1 MYFDS
6 HCHLDRIE
14 LGDYGGDFGQLLRT
28 IEEGDVE
35 RMVCIGVTLESFD
48 DMYQRIADL
57 PQVYCTAGVH
67 PDYENIEEPSVER
80 LCELATRDKV
90 VAIGETGLDYFH
102 QSGDLD
108 WQRQRFVTHVHAA
121 RESGLPLVIHTRD
134 AREDTLD
141 ILRRHRAAEVG
152 GVLHCFTESWEMAR
166 DAIELGFYI
175 SISGIVTFAQ
185 AQNVRDM
192 ARQIPLERLL
202 IETDSPW
209 LSPAPYRGKPNHPG
223 RVGLVAE
230 KLAEIRD
237 ESLEEIATT
246 TYLNACRLFGLE
258 HPLPA
263 VDDTGN

>member
-1 MYFDS
+1 VYFDS

-14 LGDYGGDFGQLLRT
+14 LDDHGGDFGQLLRT
-28 IEEGDVE
+28 IEAGGVE

-48 DMYQRIADL
+48 DMYRRIAGL
-57 PQVYCTAGVH
+57 PRVYCTAGVH
-67 PDYENIEEPSVER
+67 PDYEDIEEPSIER

-102 QSGDLD
+102 QSGDLE
-108 WQRQRFVTHVHAA
+108 WQRQRFVTHVLAA
-121 RESGLPLVIHTRD
+121 RECGLPLVIHTRD
-134 AREDTLD
+134 AREDTLN
-141 ILRRHRAAEVG
+141 ILRNQRADEVG
-152 GVLHCFTESWEMAR
+152 GVLHCFTESLEMAR

-209 LSPAPYRGKPNHPG
+209 LSPVPYRGKPNHPG

-230 KLAEIRD
+230 KLAEIRGASVD
-237 ESLEEIATT
+237 EIATA
-246 TYLNACRLFGLE
+246 TYRNACRRFG
-258 HPLPA
+258 
-263 VDDTGN
+263 VDDSGTEIDDVAR